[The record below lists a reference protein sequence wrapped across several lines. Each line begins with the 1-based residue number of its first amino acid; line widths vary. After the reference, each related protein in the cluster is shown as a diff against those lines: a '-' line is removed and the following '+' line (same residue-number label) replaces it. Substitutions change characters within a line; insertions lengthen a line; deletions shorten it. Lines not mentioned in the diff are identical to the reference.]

1 MTTDSAV
8 HPLAALDALAARTD
22 LITHHAAAVRTSV
35 ELVAG
40 VRPADLRLPTPCADW
55 TLHGLLT
62 HSIAQH
68 RGFAAA
74 VRGGGD
80 PAAWKVGPLGDDP
93 AGEYLAA
100 AETVLAAFAEPGALG
115 RRVPLVEFGGE
126 FSGAQ
131 AVCFH
136 FVDYVVHA
144 WDIARTLGLPVRF
157 DDRVL
162 AAAYEVAAV
171 VPGGAARTAP
181 GSAFGPEVPWSGG
194 DGLDRVVALL
204 GRDPGWRGH

>member
-8 HPLAALDALAARTD
+8 HPLAALDALATRTD
-22 LITHHAAAVRTSV
+22 LIAHHAAAVRTSI
-35 ELVAG
+35 ELVDE
-40 VRPADLRLPTPCADW
+40 VRRADLRLPTPCADW
-55 TLHGLLT
+55 TLHDLLT

-68 RGFAAA
+68 LGFAAA
-74 VRGGGD
+74 ARGDRD
-80 PAAWKVGPLGDDP
+80 PAVWKVRPLGDDP
-93 AGEYLAA
+93 AGEYRAA
-100 AETVLAAFAEPGALG
+100 AETVLAAFAEPGVLQ

-131 AVCFH
+131 AVGFH

-157 DDRVL
+157 DAAVL
-162 AAAYEVAAV
+162 AAADTVAAV

-181 GSAFGPEVPWSGG
+181 GSPFGPEVPWSGG
-194 DGLDRVVALL
+194 DALARVVAQL
-204 GRDPGWRGH
+204 GRDPRWRA

>member
-1 MTTDSAV
+1 MTMTN
-8 HPLAALDALAARTD
+8 PLDTCDALATRTD
-22 LITHHAAAVRTSV
+22 LLAHHRAALRTTV

-40 VRPADLRLPTPCADW
+40 VRAADLRLPTPCADW

-68 RGFAAA
+68 LGFAAA
-74 VRGGGD
+74 VRGDAD
-80 PAAWKVGPLGDDP
+80 PAVWKVRPLGGDP
-93 AGEYLAA
+93 AGEYAAA
-100 AETVLAAFAEPGALG
+100 AEAVLAAFAEPGVLA

-131 AVCFH
+131 ALCFH

-144 WDIARTLGLPVRF
+144 WDLARTLGLPVRF
-157 DDRVL
+157 DAPVV
-162 AAAYEVAAV
+162 AAAHEVAAV

-181 GSAFGPEVPWSGG
+181 GSPFGPEVEWSGT
-194 DGLDRVVALL
+194 DQLDRVVALL
-204 GRDPGWRGH
+204 GRDPEWRR